1 MKKSSKG
8 RIVARKI
15 RLGFRGSL
23 VLWIAVITSAGFLGM
38 VAGLSLLIR
47 KELSSSS
54 FSASEIAGK
63 GYAAEVVG
71 ELDDGL
77 MAAEQLAVV
86 AGALRG
92 LGTSR
97 EDATSFLEHFI
108 DSNTD
113 FGGAWFIFEPDA
125 FDGMDSEYAAG
136 GAGGGTIRGVAGDG
150 RFVPYWNRFSGSL
163 VLEECVDYEGGPASA
178 YYSAPLSS
186 GVPYVTEP
194 TSYMIAGKDTVVISF
209 CAPIMLEGKAVGVA
223 GLDLS
228 LEAMSAFVATIK
240 PLGLGYAFLLGDS
253 GKIVAHPDASIV
265 GSTYASATS
274 EEEQARI
281 MDSYTQGWVYM
292 ETKKAIVDGFL
303 AHLVVVPLSLGD
315 TGKYWALGVMTPIE
329 GMLRAVSRLVLIVVA
344 ISVGVLSLSLGAL
357 WLLTGRAIRPLSR
370 TAVAFGELA
379 MGEADLTRTIDVSRD
394 DEIGDLVGG
403 FNAFVSKLRSIV
415 STLKQAQGSLGG
427 IGEELATSSHEA
439 ASATSQ
445 ILANI
450 EGVRRLAA
458 NQESTTSLAT
468 SSVSSV
474 VGGIADLDSL
484 TETQAAGIA
493 EASASIEQMIGNIG
507 SVSSSIGHMAERF
520 EELMRTASAGREK
533 QEAVVGK
540 VGVIASQSELLLE
553 ANQVISGIA
562 SQTNLLAMNAAIEA
576 AHAGEAGKGFS
587 VVADEIRRL
596 SETSSEQSRTIGAE
610 LSSIMTT
617 IAEVVDASAE
627 SEESFNRVSTSIEA
641 TDELVR
647 QVDQAMSEQREGSR
661 QILEALRD
669 MNTSAESLRDMA
681 GSMNRDAEQARNGM
695 AMLLESTATIRG
707 SMDEMGAG
715 AQQIN
720 KAAQSVSGLADAT
733 RESIRAM
740 DEVIGKFVV

>member
-1 MKKSSKG
+1 M
-8 RIVARKI
+8 ARKI

-23 VLWIAVITSAGFLGM
+23 VVWIAVITSIGFLSM

-63 GYAAEVVG
+63 GYAAEVAG

-77 MAAEQLAVV
+77 MAAEQLAIV
-86 AGALRG
+86 AGALSG

-125 FDGMDSEYAAG
+125 FDGRDSEYAAG
-136 GAGGGTIRGVAGDG
+136 GAKDGTTRGVAGDG

-163 VLEECVDYEGGPASA
+163 ALEECVDYEGGPASA
-178 YYSAPLSS
+178 YYTTPLSS

-194 TSYMIAGKDTVVISF
+194 TSYVIAGKDTVVISF

-223 GLDLS
+223 GLDYS
-228 LEAMSAFVATIK
+228 LESINAFVATIK
-240 PLGLGYAFLLGDS
+240 PLGLGYAFLLSDS
-253 GKIVAHPDASIV
+253 GTIVAHPDASIV
-265 GSTYASATS
+265 GKSYASVVDEAAQT
-274 EEEQARI
+274 RI
-281 MDSYTQGWVYM
+281 RDSYTQGWVYM
-292 ETKKAIVDGFL
+292 ETKKAIMEGFL
-303 AHLVVVPLSLGD
+303 AHLVVVPLALGK
-315 TGKYWALGVMTPIE
+315 TGTYWALGVMTPID
-329 GMLRAVSRLVLIVVA
+329 GMLKAVSRLVLIS
-344 ISVGVLSLSLGAL
+344 IGVLALSLGAL
-357 WLLTGRAIRPLSR
+357 WLLTGKAISPLSR
-370 TAVAFGELA
+370 TAVAFAELA
-379 MGEADLTRTIDVSRD
+379 MGDADLTRTIDVKRD

-403 FNAFVSKLRSIV
+403 FNAFVAKLRTIV

-458 NQESTTSLAT
+458 NQEASTSLAT
-468 SSVSSV
+468 NSVSSV

-484 TETQAAGIA
+484 TESQAAGIA

-520 EELMRTASAGREK
+520 EELMKTASAGREK

-610 LSSIMTT
+610 LSSIKAT
-617 IAEVVDASAE
+617 IAEVVGASAE
-627 SEESFNRVSTSIEA
+627 SEESFNRVSASIEA

-669 MNTSAESLRDMA
+669 MNTAAESLRDKA
-681 GSMNRDAEQARNGM
+681 RSMNQDAEQARNGM
-695 AMLLESTATIRG
+695 SMLIESTATIRG

-720 KAAQSVSGLADAT
+720 KAAQSVSELADST
-733 RESIRAM
+733 RQSIRAM

>member
-1 MKKSSKG
+1 
-8 RIVARKI
+8 
-15 RLGFRGSL
+15 
-23 VLWIAVITSAGFLGM
+23 M
-38 VAGLSLLIR
+38 VMGLSLLIR

-54 FSASEIAGK
+54 YSASEIAGK
-63 GYAAEVVG
+63 GYAAEVMG
-71 ELDDGL
+71 RLDDGL
-77 MAAEQLAVV
+77 MAAEQLSIV
-86 AGALRG
+86 AGALKG
-92 LGTSR
+92 MGTSR
-97 EDATSFLEHFI
+97 EDAVRLLEHYI
-108 DSNTD
+108 VENSE
-113 FGGAWFIFEPDA
+113 FGGAWFVFEPDA
-125 FDGMDSEYAAG
+125 FDGRDSEYAVG
-136 GAGGGTIRGVAGDG
+136 GAKGGSLRGVAADG
-150 RFVPYWNRFSGSL
+150 RFAPYWNRFSGSL
-163 VLEECVDYEGGPASA
+163 ALEECVDYEGGSASA
-178 YYSAPLSS
+178 YYTTPLST
-186 GVPYVTEP
+186 GIPYVTEP
-194 TSYMIAGKDTVVISF
+194 TSYAIAGKDTVVVSF
-209 CAPIMLEGKAVGVA
+209 CAPVMVDGRAVGVA
-223 GLDLS
+223 GLDFS
-228 LEAMSAFVATIK
+228 LESLNAFVATIK
-240 PLGLGYAFLLGDS
+240 PLGLGYAFLLSDS
-253 GKIVAHPDASIV
+253 GTIVAHPDASIV
-265 GSTYASATS
+265 GKSYASVVDEAA
-274 EEEQARI
+274 QARI
-281 MDSYTQGWVYM
+281 RDSYTQGWVYM
-292 ETKKAIVDGFL
+292 ETKKAIVEGFL
-303 AHLVVVPLSLGD
+303 AHLVVVPLALGK
-315 TGKYWALGVMTPIE
+315 TGTYWALGVMTPID
-329 GMLRAVSRLVLIVVA
+329 GMLKAISRLVLIVIA
-344 ISVGVLSLSLGAL
+344 ISIGVLALSLGAL
-357 WLLTGRAIRPLSR
+357 WFLTGRAISPLSR
-370 TAVAFGELA
+370 TAVAFAELA
-379 MGEADLTRTIDVSRD
+379 MGDADLTRTIDVTRD

-403 FNAFVSKLRSIV
+403 FNAFVAKLRTIV

-458 NQESTTSLAT
+458 NQEASTSLAT
-468 SSVSSV
+468 NSVSSV

-484 TETQAAGIA
+484 TESQAAGIA

-520 EELMRTASAGREK
+520 EELMKTASAGREK

-610 LSSIMTT
+610 LSSIKAT
-617 IAEVVDASAE
+617 IAEVVGASAE

-669 MNTSAESLRDMA
+669 MNTAAESLRDKA
-681 GSMNRDAEQARNGM
+681 RSMNQDAEQARNGM
-695 AMLLESTATIRG
+695 SMLIESTATIRG

-720 KAAQSVSGLADAT
+720 KAAQSVSELADST
-733 RESIRAM
+733 RQSIRAM